1 MEEDI
6 DPVIII
12 SKFNVKPQG
21 TDQFLKA
28 SAASEIMRRQPG
40 FISTQVHQGIGG
52 SSILINYAVF
62 ESAESFKRASN
73 HPDFL
78 SRLSDYPS
86 DTVVSPHL
94 FKKLAV
100 PGICVD

>member
-1 MEEDI
+1 
-6 DPVIII
+6 
-12 SKFNVKPQG
+12 
-21 TDQFLKA
+21 
-28 SAASEIMRRQPG
+28 MRRQPG
-40 FISTQVHQGIGG
+40 FISTQLHQGIGG
-52 SSILINYAVF
+52 SSIFINYAVF
-62 ESAESFKRASN
+62 ESAVKRASN